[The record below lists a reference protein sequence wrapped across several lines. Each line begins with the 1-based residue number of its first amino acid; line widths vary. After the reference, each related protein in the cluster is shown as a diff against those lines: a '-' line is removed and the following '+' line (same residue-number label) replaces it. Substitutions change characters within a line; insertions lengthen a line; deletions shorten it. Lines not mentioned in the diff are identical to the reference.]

1 MERGGSGGERPGG
14 IEARGSAQTGP
25 PFVRG
30 ACDLPMHWC
39 PCLSLCPRPAL
50 LRLRPI
56 SPILKTAGGR
66 SPLPDPPPLP
76 ATCRSTKRNGRHAL
90 TNLNFA
96 SRAAFFAAVA
106 LGLFRRVAFE
116 APRPFSM
123 VLPPKPIMPTESVG
137 RLQSVTLY
145 TREDRHFQSKPCG
158 TFSLGQY
165 IPHASKP
172 CADTLRPR
180 RCAARSRVPPS
191 NVENAARV
199 GASLH
204 DGPRSRCHSAVR
216 LVWRAR
222 SAGLGQRHCPGV
234 AAVEGPCLV

>member
-1 MERGGSGGERPGG
+1 
-14 IEARGSAQTGP
+14 
-25 PFVRG
+25 
-30 ACDLPMHWC
+30 
-39 PCLSLCPRPAL
+39 
-50 LRLRPI
+50 
-56 SPILKTAGGR
+56 
-66 SPLPDPPPLP
+66 
-76 ATCRSTKRNGRHAL
+76 
-90 TNLNFA
+90 
-96 SRAAFFAAVA
+96 
-106 LGLFRRVAFE
+106 
-116 APRPFSM
+116 M

-137 RLQSVTLY
+137 RLQSVTLC

-165 IPHASKP
+165 IQHGSKL
-172 CADTLRPR
+172 CAETLRPR

-234 AAVEGPCLV
+234 AAVQDRILSRGTRRSKVLGKEVGGELRARRFAQGSTTSFPAPIPKSSAVLPQTISHVLTAAAAAL